1 MKVIK
6 KINNNVAVC
15 VDASGRQ
22 LVAFGKGIGFPS
34 MPYDIND
41 MTLIE
46 RTFYDMDDRFLPM
59 LAEIPSEIFD
69 VARQVADRAS
79 RTIDTEF
86 NANMPFTLADHINFC
101 IEREKKRLN
110 IKLPA
115 IGGIELLYPKEV
127 EVAKFAIELI
137 NKTLGVNLPKI
148 EVAGIAMNIINAEM
162 ESASY
167 EVNYNEEAIT
177 EGIIQIIEQAFNT
190 KLDRMSY
197 DYVRLDTHLRY
208 MYARIGSNSSIEK
221 DYIDLYDPLRKESPR
236 TEECVNKIAE
246 YLKVIWKTEI
256 DNNERLYL
264 WLHIDRAVRKAEM
277 ING

>member
-101 IEREKKRLN
+101 IERERKRLN

-246 YLKVIWKTEI
+246 HLKVIWKTEI